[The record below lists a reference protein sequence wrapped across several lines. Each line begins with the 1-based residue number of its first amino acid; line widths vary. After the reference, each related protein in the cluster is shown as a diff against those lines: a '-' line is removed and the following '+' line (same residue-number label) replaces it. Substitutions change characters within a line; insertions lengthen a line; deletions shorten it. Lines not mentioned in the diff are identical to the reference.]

1 MGFIVPQLPRT
12 NRAGLSAPL
21 RLPRKSRAARR
32 SLITLA
38 QVSNATRTDP
48 DPVTATAADGQ
59 VIVVQ
64 RDDAAAPRARLSLL
78 WPYLR
83 PHRRVL
89 LLVTAISIVGALL
102 SVAQPAMVGLVIGSV
117 QQSLPLTGIVI
128 GLVAL
133 VLITAVING
142 IQQYLLQ
149 RTAEGVVLD
158 TRRLLVGRMLRLP
171 IEEFDTRRTGDLVSR
186 VGSDTTLLRSVVTS
200 GLVDAVSGALVFVGS
215 VIAMALISLPLLGLT
230 LVVVAVAIVT
240 VVGLGGRIQKLTLT
254 AQTQVGALAAGVAR
268 AIPGVRTIRAAGATD
283 REIDELSVLAGDA
296 YGTGIRLAK
305 VMALIA
311 PIIGIAMQGAF
322 IAVLGVGGYLV
333 ADGSM
338 QVAQLVAFILYL
350 FMMIM
355 PLGRVFQ
362 AYTATQNA
370 LGAVIRIREITSLPE
385 EDEAVRSQP
394 SLAGPEQ
401 VVVGPEPVPA
411 LSFADVSFGYG
422 DHRVLSE
429 VSFTVPTGTKTAIV
443 GPSGAGKSTILALI
457 ERFYDPSNGVI
468 RLGGV
473 DVREMSRTRTRAAL
487 GYVEQDS
494 PVLAG
499 TIRENLILGA
509 PLATDEE
516 CEAVLAAVNLDGVLR
531 RDPAGLS
538 AQVGE
543 DGILLSGGERQRLAI
558 ARALLSRPE
567 VLLLDEPT
575 ASLDGRNEQ
584 ALRDAID
591 AISHN
596 HTLILVAHR
605 LATVVDADQILV
617 LEDGRL
623 QAVGT
628 HRELLRSS
636 PLYLE
641 LAEHQL
647 LA

>member
-1 MGFIVPQLPRT
+1 M
-12 NRAGLSAPL
+12 
-21 RLPRKSRAARR
+21 
-32 SLITLA
+32 
-38 QVSNATRTDP
+38 SNATRTDP

-296 YGTGIRLAK
+296 YATGIRLAK

>member
-1 MGFIVPQLPRT
+1 M
-12 NRAGLSAPL
+12 RACRRPL

-32 SLITLA
+32 SLVTLA

-338 QVAQLVAFILYL
+338 QVAELVAFILYL

-394 SLAGPEQ
+394 SLARPEQ

-591 AISHN
+591 AISHD

>member
-1 MGFIVPQLPRT
+1 M
-12 NRAGLSAPL
+12 
-21 RLPRKSRAARR
+21 
-32 SLITLA
+32 ITLA
-38 QVSNATRTDP
+38 QVSNATSTEP
-48 DPVTATAADGQ
+48 GSITVTPESPPISG
-59 VIVVQ
+59 
-64 RDDAAAPRARLSLL
+64 DAPAIAIAPRARLSLL

-89 LLVTAISIVGALL
+89 LIVTAISIVGALL
-102 SVAQPAMVGLVIGSV
+102 SVAQPAMVGLVISSV
-117 QQSLPLTGIVI
+117 QQSRPLTGIVI

-133 VLITAVING
+133 VLATAVISG
-142 IQQYLLQ
+142 VQQYLLQ
-149 RTAEGVVLD
+149 RTAEAVVLD
-158 TRRLLVGRMLRLP
+158 TRKLLVGRLLRLP
-171 IEEFDTRRTGDLVSR
+171 IQQFDTRRTGDLVSR

-230 LVVVAVAIVT
+230 LVVVAVAIAA
-240 VVGLGGRIQKLTLT
+240 VVGLGGRIQKLTLV

-268 AIPGVRTIRAAGATD
+268 AIPGVRTIRAAGATV
-283 REIDELSVLAGDA
+283 RETDELSALATAA
-296 YGTGIRLAK
+296 YGTGVRLAK

-338 QVAQLVAFILYL
+338 QVAELVAFILYL

-370 LGAVIRIREITSLPE
+370 LGAVIRIQEITSLPE
-385 EDEAVRSQP
+385 EDGSADA
-394 SLAGPEQ
+394 LAAPGAGSGRPADSTVELSP
-401 VVVGPEPVPA
+401 GRPA
-411 LSFADVSFGYG
+411 LSFEDVSFGYG
-422 DHRVLSE
+422 GQQVLSR
-429 VSFTVPTGTKTAIV
+429 VSFDVPIGTKTAIV

-457 ERFYDPSNGVI
+457 ERFYDPAEGVI

-473 DVREMSRTRTRAAL
+473 DVRQMSRTRTRAAL

-499 TIRENLILGA
+499 TIRENLLLGA
-509 PLATDEE
+509 PGATDEQ
-516 CEAVLAAVNLDGVLR
+516 CEAVLAAVNLDRVLR
-531 RDPAGLS
+531 RDPAGLG

-558 ARALLSRPE
+558 ARALLAQPA

-591 AISHN
+591 AISRDR
-596 HTLILVAHR
+596 TLILVAHR

-617 LEDGRL
+617 VEDGRV
-623 QAVGT
+623 QAIGT
-628 HRELLRSS
+628 HHELLQSS
-636 PLYLE
+636 ELYLE

>member
-1 MGFIVPQLPRT
+1 
-12 NRAGLSAPL
+12 
-21 RLPRKSRAARR
+21 
-32 SLITLA
+32 
-38 QVSNATRTDP
+38 
-48 DPVTATAADGQ
+48 
-59 VIVVQ
+59 
-64 RDDAAAPRARLSLL
+64 
-78 WPYLR
+78 
-83 PHRRVL
+83 VL
-89 LLVTAISIVGALL
+89 LLVTAISIVGAVL

-117 QQSLPLTGIVI
+117 QQSQPLTGIVLA
-128 GLVAL
+128 LVAL
-133 VLITAVING
+133 VLAAAVISG

-149 RTAEGVVLD
+149 RTAEGVVLH
-158 TRRLLVGRMLRLP
+158 TRTLLVGRLLRLP
-171 IEEFDTRRTGDLVSR
+171 ISEFDTRRTGDLVSR

-200 GLVDAVSGALVFVGS
+200 GLVDAVSGALIFVGS
-215 VIAMALISLPLLGLT
+215 VIAMALISLPLLALT

-268 AIPGVRTIRAAGATD
+268 AIPGVRTIRAAGATG
-283 REIDELSVLAGDA
+283 REIDDLDGLAGAA
-296 YGTGIRLAK
+296 YDTGIRLAK

-333 ADGSM
+333 ADGTM
-338 QVAQLVAFILYL
+338 QIAELVAFILYL
-350 FMMIM
+350 FMMIL
-355 PLGRVFQ
+355 PLGQVFQ

-370 LGAVIRIREITSLPE
+370 LGAVIRIREITVLRE
-385 EDEAVRSQP
+385 EDDAAATESAAVDSRAVLSRAVL
-394 SLAGPEQ
+394 SGA
-401 VVVGPEPVPA
+401 VVSGAAVAEPPALPPPVRTAAPA
-411 LSFADVSFGYG
+411 LSFDGVSFSYAEHDVLRDVSF
-422 DHRVLSE
+422 D
-429 VSFTVPTGTKTAIV
+429 VPTGTKTAIV

-457 ERFYDPSNGVI
+457 ERFYDPVAGVI

-473 DVREMSRTRTRAAL
+473 DVREMSRARTRAAL

-499 TIRENLILGA
+499 TIRENLLLGA
-509 PLATDEE
+509 PSATDAE
-516 CEAVLAAVNLDGVLR
+516 CEAVLAAVNLLGVLR
-531 RDPAGLS
+531 RDPAGLG

-558 ARALLSRPE
+558 ARALLSQPA

-591 AISHN
+591 AISHDR
-596 HTLILVAHR
+596 TLILIAHR

-617 LEDGRL
+617 LEDGRV

-628 HRELLRSS
+628 HEELLRSS

>member
-1 MGFIVPQLPRT
+1 M
-12 NRAGLSAPL
+12 
-21 RLPRKSRAARR
+21 
-32 SLITLA
+32 ITLA
-38 QVSNATRTDP
+38 KVSNATRTEP
-48 DPVTATAADGQ
+48 DPVMATAADGP
-59 VIVVQ
+59 VIDVE
-64 RDDAAAPRARLSLL
+64 RDAVAAPRARLSLL

-117 QQSLPLTGIVI
+117 QQSLPLTGIVV

-133 VLITAVING
+133 VLLTAVING

-158 TRRLLVGRMLRLP
+158 TRRLLVDRMLRLP

-283 REIDELSVLAGDA
+283 REIDELSVLAADA

-338 QVAQLVAFILYL
+338 QVAELVAFILYL

-385 EDEAVRSQP
+385 EDESVRALPSKAVSRPSPVRVIGPGTARAGAEFHRRELRLRRPPGAERAEFHRPDRHQDRDRRAVRRR
-394 SLAGPEQ
+394 Q
-401 VVVGPEPVPA
+401 VDHPG
-411 LSFADVSFGYG
+411 AD
-422 DHRVLSE
+422 
-429 VSFTVPTGTKTAIV
+429 
-443 GPSGAGKSTILALI
+443 
-457 ERFYDPSNGVI
+457 
-468 RLGGV
+468 
-473 DVREMSRTRTRAAL
+473 
-487 GYVEQDS
+487 
-494 PVLAG
+494 
-499 TIRENLILGA
+499 
-509 PLATDEE
+509 
-516 CEAVLAAVNLDGVLR
+516 
-531 RDPAGLS
+531 
-538 AQVGE
+538 
-543 DGILLSGGERQRLAI
+543 
-558 ARALLSRPE
+558 RALLRP
-567 VLLLDEPT
+567 
-575 ASLDGRNEQ
+575 G
-584 ALRDAID
+584 
-591 AISHN
+591 
-596 HTLILVAHR
+596 
-605 LATVVDADQILV
+605 
-617 LEDGRL
+617 
-623 QAVGT
+623 
-628 HRELLRSS
+628 
-636 PLYLE
+636 
-641 LAEHQL
+641 
-647 LA
+647 

>member
-1 MGFIVPQLPRT
+1 M
-12 NRAGLSAPL
+12 
-21 RLPRKSRAARR
+21 
-32 SLITLA
+32 
-38 QVSNATRTDP
+38 SNATRTDP

-394 SLAGPEQ
+394 SLARPEQ

-591 AISHN
+591 AISHD

>member
-1 MGFIVPQLPRT
+1 M
-12 NRAGLSAPL
+12 
-21 RLPRKSRAARR
+21 
-32 SLITLA
+32 
-38 QVSNATRTDP
+38 SNATRTDP

-133 VLITAVING
+133 VLITAMING